1 MGAVIALLLVLS
13 TLTACAGSTVTDVK
27 NAMPAMAAMPQE
39 DTAVTYVVNVAEYTD
54 TICDED
60 GTELVMYSYQ
70 VPELQVLR
78 EDGSQVQK
86 AQSPTERAALATA
99 ETFNSRFSDWTE
111 EERLAEIAGYAREDR
126 AWRTESGGEWTEAC
140 SYTESLTCQVYQT
153 EHLVSIAAV
162 CDSYTGGA
170 HPNQVLL
177 GWNFDLTTGEFFS
190 PEALAADGQEISN
203 LVAEEI
209 IRQAEARAAENGMES
224 ENFFWENYREV
235 AADWGNYALSFDE
248 TGMTVGYSPYEMAC
262 YAAGP
267 QVFTLTYEQLLPG
280 LSDHGLEVLG
290 LVADE

>member
-1 MGAVIALLLVLS
+1 MGAVIAFLLVLS
-13 TLTACAGSTVTDVK
+13 TLTACAGGTITDVK
-27 NAMPAMAAMPQE
+27 NALPAMAAMPPE
-39 DTAVTYVVNVAEYTD
+39 ETAVTYKVELTEYAD

-60 GTELVMYSYQ
+60 GAQLVAYKYQ
-70 VPELQVLR
+70 VPELRALR
-78 EDGSQVQK
+78 GDGSQVQE
-86 AQSPTERAALATA
+86 AQSPAEEAALATVEA
-99 ETFNSRFSDWTE
+99 FNSRFSDWME
-111 EERLAEIAGYAREDR
+111 ESRLAEIVGYAREDR

-140 SYTESLTCQVYQT
+140 SYTESLTCQVYET

-190 PEALAADGQEISN
+190 PEALAADGQEISD

-209 IRQAEARAAENGMES
+209 ICQAETRAVENGVEPES
-224 ENFFWENYREV
+224 FFWENYQEI
-235 AADWGNYALSFDE
+235 AADWGSYALSFDE

-267 QVFTLTYEQLLPG
+267 QVFTLTYEQLFPN

-290 LVADE
+290 LTVDE

>member
-78 EDGSQVQK
+78 EDGSQVRE

-177 GWNFDLTTGEFFS
+177 GWRSTGSRIISRRRLWRPTVRRSATWWPRRSFVRRRPGRRRIVWSRRTFFGRITGRS
-190 PEALAADGQEISN
+190 PRIG
-203 LVAEEI
+203 
-209 IRQAEARAAENGMES
+209 
-224 ENFFWENYREV
+224 
-235 AADWGNYALSFDE
+235 E
-248 TGMTVGYSPYEMAC
+248 TMPCPLMR
-262 YAAGP
+262 
-267 QVFTLTYEQLLPG
+267 PG
-280 LSDHGLEVLG
+280 
-290 LVADE
+290 